1 MTIIKPCRYF
11 QTPDQDGKHTVM
23 NIKKEN
29 YNMIHFSVN
38 IPRIKTATTSN
49 HGRKKEKEK
58 EKQTKL
64 KKLKL

>member
-11 QTPDQDGKHTVM
+11 KTPDQDGKHPVI

-29 YNMIHFSVN
+29 YNMIHSSVN

-49 HGRKKEKEK
+49 NGRKEEQ
-58 EKQTKL
+58 KQREL